1 MVRLLIGLSLG
12 SLVALTS
19 LSGCARGESGF
30 VVADPR
36 ADPGERIL
44 QLRASARSLAEDLS
58 RGEKNERRSQV
69 ELLRFESFVAKAEAL
84 FRAGLDPELRDLLL
98 DTAEGELS
106 TVKALLARERVRAET
121 RAASGSPRSS
131 DHASPDKS
139 P

>member
-12 SLVALTS
+12 SVLAFSS
-19 LSGCARGESGF
+19 LSGCARGEAGF

-44 QLRASARSLAEDLS
+44 KLRASARSLSDELS
-58 RGEKNERRSQV
+58 RGENERRAQV

-84 FRAGLDPELRDLLL
+84 FRAGQDPELRDLLL
-98 DTAEGELS
+98 DTAEGEL
-106 TVKALLARERVRAET
+106 TTLKAIRAREKVRAET
-121 RAASGSPRSS
+121 RATSGSPRSS

>member
-1 MVRLLIGLSLG
+1 MVRLLIGFVLGAVVVLS
-12 SLVALTS
+12 S
-19 LSGCARGESGF
+19 LSGCARGEAGF

-44 QLRASARSLAEDLS
+44 KLRASARSLSEELP
-58 RGEKNERRSQV
+58 RGEGQRRFEV
-69 ELLRFESFVAKAEAL
+69 ELHRFESFVAKAESL

-106 TVKALLARERVRAET
+106 TLKAIHAREKVRAEL

>member
-1 MVRLLIGLSLG
+1 MVRLLIGVTLGTMIALSGL
-12 SLVALTS
+12 A
-19 LSGCARGESGF
+19 GCARGETGF

-44 QLRASARSLAEDLS
+44 QLRASARSLVEDLS
-58 RGEKNERRSQV
+58 RGENLRRSQV

-84 FRAGLDPELRDLLL
+84 FRAGHDPELRDLLL

-106 TVKALLARERVRAET
+106 TIKALLAREKVRAET
-121 RAASGSPRSS
+121 RAISGSPRSS